1 MSAALHRVRLEDCP
15 TQPWRNGGGLTRELL
30 LWPVSTTAAA
40 TQDWAVR
47 ISVAD
52 IERNGPFSSYPGV
65 ERWFAVL
72 EGAGVTLG
80 LPAGDHRLRRGD
92 TPVRFA
98 GTDAPACHLIEG
110 RPTRDLNLMVRH
122 GNGRMWKAQA
132 GEPVDSR
139 TRWRALY
146 AATQVRVQTP
156 AGHTETLEPGTLL
169 WSDAPDTGRW
179 ALLDQALA
187 FWMTLS
193 R

>member
-1 MSAALHRVRLEDCP
+1 MTATLHRVRLEDCP

-30 LWPVSTTAAA
+30 LWPTATTNAA

-47 ISVAD
+47 VSVAD
-52 IERNGPFSSYPGV
+52 ITRDGPFSSFPGV

-72 EGAGVTLG
+72 EGSGVTLG
-80 LPAGDHRLRRGD
+80 LPGGERRLKRGD
-92 TPVRFA
+92 TPVQFA

-110 RPTRDLNLMVRH
+110 PTRDLNLMVRH
-122 GNGRMWKAQA
+122 GTGRMWKAQA

-146 AATQVRVQTP
+146 AATRVRVQTP
-156 AGHTETLEPGTLL
+156 AGHTETLEPGTLM
-169 WSDAPDTGRW
+169 WGDEADTGRW
-179 ALLDQALA
+179 ALMDQALA